1 MTEIAVVNSRLQGSE
16 VSTMPPPPK
25 PPPPR
30 VADNKAKKPRKWTR
44 LRFKKTRRQLDPV
57 ATDENGY
64 PSATRS
70 VVEPDAESSVSD
82 NSGLPID
89 NHQKTTIADDNV
101 LSY

>member
-1 MTEIAVVNSRLQGSE
+1 MSSMPPAPR
-16 VSTMPPPPK
+16 PPPPS
-25 PPPPR
+25 
-30 VADNKAKKPRKWTR
+30 VVDSQAKKPRKWTR

-70 VVEPDAESSVSD
+70 VVEVDAESSMSD
-82 NSGLPID
+82 NSGLAID
-89 NHQKTTIADDNV
+89 HHQTTIADSQV